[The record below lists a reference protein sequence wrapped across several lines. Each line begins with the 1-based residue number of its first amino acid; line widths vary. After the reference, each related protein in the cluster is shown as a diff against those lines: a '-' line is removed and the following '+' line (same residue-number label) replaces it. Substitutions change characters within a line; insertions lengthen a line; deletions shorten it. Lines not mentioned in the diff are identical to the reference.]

1 MLNLLCHVA
10 KRPSPIRR
18 LATACALAILLS
30 GCQSTDTGGLAT
42 SAAPPEISGPAAG
55 AIAGD
60 MVSRLAE
67 QIGQGKAT
75 VALKQDGSAFGQA
88 LEAALR
94 GWGYAVV
101 TDQRTDSG
109 APIISLAYV
118 IMPYDGQVL
127 ARLSTSA
134 VELGRAYT
142 VTTSGATPASALSLM
157 RRG

>member
-1 MLNLLCHVA
+1 MLNLL
-10 KRPSPIRR
+10 RYSPDRLRR
-18 LATACALAILLS
+18 FRCPAASCVLAILLA
-30 GCQSTDTGGLAT
+30 GCQSVDSGALVD
-42 SAAPPEISGPAAG
+42 SAAPPEVSGSAAG

-75 VALKQDGSAFGQA
+75 VALKQDGSPFGQA
-88 LEAALR
+88 LEAALK

-101 TDQRTDSG
+101 TDQKTNSG
-109 APIISLAYV
+109 SPVIPLAYV

-127 ARLSTSA
+127 ARLSTSS
-134 VELGRAYT
+134 VELGRAYI
-142 VTTSGATPASALSLM
+142 VTTSGATPSSALSLM

>member
-1 MLNLLCHVA
+1 MLNLL
-10 KRPSPIRR
+10 RPRGNRVRPIRCIVAVGI
-18 LATACALAILLS
+18 LGILLS
-30 GCQSTDTGGLAT
+30 GCQSMDSEALVT
-42 SAAPPEISGPAAG
+42 SAAPPEVSGPAAS

-60 MVSRLAE
+60 MVSRLGE

-75 VALKQDGSAFGQA
+75 VVLKQDGSPFGQA
-88 LEAALR
+88 LEAALK

-101 TDQRTDSG
+101 TDQKTDSG
-109 APIISLAYV
+109 AAVIPLAYV

-127 ARLSTSA
+127 ARLSTSS

-142 VTTSGATPASALSLM
+142 VTTSGATAASALSLM

>member
-1 MLNLLCHVA
+1 MRNLLRHTA
-10 KRPSPIRR
+10 NSLGPISC
-18 LATACALAILLS
+18 LAIASGLAILLS
-30 GCQSTDTGGLAT
+30 GCQSMESGGLAT

-75 VALKQDGSAFGQA
+75 VALKQDGSSFGQA
-88 LEAALR
+88 LEAALK

-101 TDQRTDSG
+101 TDQKTDSG
-109 APIISLAYV
+109 TAVVPLAYV
-118 IMPYDGQVL
+118 IVPYDGQVL
-127 ARLSTSA
+127 ARLSTSS

>member
-1 MLNLLCHVA
+1 MLNLL
-10 KRPSPIRR
+10 RYSRNRLGPIRC
-18 LATACALAILLS
+18 LATTSALAILLS
-30 GCQSTDTGGLAT
+30 GCQSVDTGGLVA
-42 SAAPPEISGPAAG
+42 SAAPPEVSGPAAG

-75 VALKQDGSAFGQA
+75 VALKQDGSPFGQA
-88 LEAALR
+88 LEAALKA
-94 GWGYAVV
+94 WGYAVV
-101 TDQRTDSG
+101 TDQKTDGG
-109 APIISLAYV
+109 AAVIPLAYA

-127 ARLSTSA
+127 ARLSTSS

-142 VTTSGATPASALSLM
+142 VTTSGATPASSLSLM